1 MKKDKLSNMKFR
13 RKLAITAMIA
23 PGTLLVIALAMLT
36 IVNLIFNP
44 TFWMKA
50 DSEPVQPTPFVISAF
65 NIFFILT
72 GAAGFICILPGA
84 VIGAILLIRLK
95 KVKSDRN

>member
-23 PGTLLVIALAMLT
+23 PGTLLVIALAMLI

-65 NIFFILT
+65 NIFFLLT
-72 GAAGFICILPGA
+72 GVVGLMFILPGI
-84 VIGAILLIRLK
+84 VIGVILLVRFRRA
-95 KVKSDRN
+95 KSNRN